1 MASRAELVQMCL
13 ELDID
18 HEDLNTEEMTEQIQ
32 TITDVKFNRT
42 YHIGIKNI
50 SDTLLKFLTE
60 EYDYIIK
67 SKDGSLYNYKKEK
80 KEWEI

>member
-1 MASRAELVQMCL
+1 MASRAELIQMCL

-18 HEDLNTEEMTEQIQ
+18 HEDLDIEEMTDEIR
-32 TITDVKFNRT
+32 TIADVKFNRT
-42 YHIGIKNI
+42 YHVGIKDI

-67 SKDGSLYNYKKEK
+67 YKDGSLYNYKKERI
-80 KEWEI
+80 E